1 MINKQCSKIA
11 HRLLM
16 YKRIKYNTQIDNMK
30 DLVIMLTYDKIQYND
45 DYSKTSQSL
54 YQFYRYGPK
63 NPITDLNNLNS
74 NQDFKIIP
82 IMKVL

>member
-1 MINKQCSKIA
+1 
-11 HRLLM
+11 
-16 YKRIKYNTQIDNMK
+16 MK
-30 DLVIMLTYDKIQYND
+30 DLVIMLTYDKIEYND
-45 DYSKTSQSL
+45 DYSKTPQSL

-63 NPITDLNNLNS
+63 NAVTDLNNLNS